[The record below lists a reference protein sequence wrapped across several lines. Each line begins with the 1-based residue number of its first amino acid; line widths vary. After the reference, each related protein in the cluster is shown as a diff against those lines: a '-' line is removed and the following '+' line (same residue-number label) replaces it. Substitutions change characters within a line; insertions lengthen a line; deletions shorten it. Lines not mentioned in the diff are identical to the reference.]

1 MKSLPGGAFTALI
14 TPMLD
19 DGEIDL
25 DGLAKN
31 VDFQVS
37 AGISGIVPVGTTGE
51 SPTLDQEEHDSVIRF
66 AALSGRSLFV
76 LAGCGSNSTEEAIHY
91 MQHAERCR
99 CDGALLVDPYYNAPS
114 SGEVAL
120 YYYQELAMRFR
131 NMPIVPYIIPGRT
144 GGALSEVDL
153 AMLAWSLKNI
163 VAVKEATGDLERMRR
178 TRQLTPPG
186 FKIFSGDDD
195 KTLEMMQDPLIK
207 ACGVISVTANI
218 APRAV
223 QRMYESLAAGE
234 VETTRTYHNLLSPL
248 FKVVTVFCDREVQVP
263 TSVPGQF
270 RKETV
275 KDKYRNPL
283 AIKTM
288 MAGLGMPAG
297 PCRSP
302 LGEMTSGGVE
312 KVRNA
317 LQEVWMKRPEILAPI
332 QEFYD
337 VDVAARLADNG
348 IWKSLARG

>member
-1 MKSLPGGAFTALI
+1 MESLPGGAFTALV

-51 SPTLDQEEHDSVIRF
+51 SPTLNQEEHDSVIRF
-66 AALSGRSLFV
+66 AALCGRSLFV

-99 CDGALLVDPYYNAPS
+99 CNGALLVDPYYNAPS
-114 SGEVAL
+114 SGETAL
-120 YYYQELAMRFR
+120 YYYQELAMRFKD
-131 NMPIVPYIIPGRT
+131 MPIVPYIIPGRT

-153 AMLAWSLKNI
+153 AMLAWGLKNV
-163 VAVKEATGDLERMRR
+163 VAVKEATGDFERMRR
-178 TRQLTPPG
+178 TRQLTPPM

-195 KTLEMMQDPLIK
+195 RTSEMMKDHSIG
-207 ACGVISVTANI
+207 ACGVISVISNI

-223 QRMYESLAAGE
+223 QRMCEHWIAGE
-234 VETTRTYHNLLSPL
+234 AGFANTYHELLTPL

-263 TSVPGQF
+263 TTEPGVF

-275 KDKYRNPL
+275 RDKYRNPL

-302 LGEMTSGGVE
+302 LGEMTLEGVE
-312 KVRNA
+312 IVRRA
-317 LQEVWMKRPEILAPI
+317 LQDVWVKKPSILEPI
-332 QEFYD
+332 GAFYE
-337 VDVAARLADNG
+337 VDVAARLADDS
-348 IWKSLARG
+348 IWRSLARG